1 VRRLQLRCF
10 PGGSSSAGKHI
21 PLQTVNNLFE
31 AVIINNQRTHGFSS
45 LGKKLEQSTTLA
57 MFLEGHFKNEARCSL
72 HSGRFEVYLI

>member
-21 PLQTVNNLFE
+21 PLQTVN
-31 AVIINNQRTHGFSS
+31 NNQRTHGFSS